1 VRETPIDLDKHRGMA
16 AQTATDIRRV
26 LAEVESKAMLHLC
39 ASSKESSKSSSLPGR
54 LRRGPRR

>member
-1 VRETPIDLDKHRGMA
+1 MA

-26 LAEVESKAMLHLC
+26 LADVESKAMLHLC